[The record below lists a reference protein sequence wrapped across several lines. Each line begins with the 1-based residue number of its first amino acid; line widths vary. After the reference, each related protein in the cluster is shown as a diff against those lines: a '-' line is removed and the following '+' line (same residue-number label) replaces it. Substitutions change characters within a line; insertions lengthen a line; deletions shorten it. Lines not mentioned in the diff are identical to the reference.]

1 MDRICVSLDESTES
15 KHDKIRGKGMFQKTI
30 SGILNLQRN
39 NLPVSTLFTLHNE
52 NVEDLIPIIKLNE
65 ELGIEYLSVM
75 VICPTGRV
83 VGKELTLSKE
93 RWYPIFNKLTDMKKN
108 GEIKL
113 KFKIVPTNESEV
125 FWLYYFPLKFFNR
138 LDDLKYWNQNISNQL
153 EKKKREVSCQA
164 GLRACSI
171 AYNGRCILVWRW
183 L

>member
-1 MDRICVSLDESTES
+1 M
-15 KHDKIRGKGMFQKTI
+15 
-30 SGILNLQRN
+30 
-39 NLPVSTLFTLHNE
+39 FTLHNE

-75 VICPTGRV
+75 VICPTGRA
-83 VGKELTLSKE
+83 VGKKLTLSKE
-93 RWYPIFNKLTDMKKN
+93 KWYPIFNKLTDMKKN

-113 KFKIVPTNESEV
+113 KFKIVPPNESEV
-125 FWLYYFPLKFFNR
+125 FWSYYFTLKFFNR
-138 LDDLKYWNQNISNQL
+138 LDDLQYWNQNISNQL
-153 EKKKREVSCQA
+153 EKKKREVSCQS

>member
-1 MDRICVSLDESTES
+1 MKKMRIMILLRLKQAHPKHRRRRDSYVAKSLKKYNLDRICVSLDESTES

-93 RWYPIFNKLTDMKKN
+93 KWYPIFNKLTDMKKN
-108 GEIKL
+108 G
-113 KFKIVPTNESEV
+113 
-125 FWLYYFPLKFFNR
+125 
-138 LDDLKYWNQNISNQL
+138 
-153 EKKKREVSCQA
+153 
-164 GLRACSI
+164 
-171 AYNGRCILVWRW
+171 
-183 L
+183 